1 MGVVSGATASVA
13 GYLAIGAVAVAVD
26 TYLRV
31 GEVFLVAH
39 DGDDGQGVVAA
50 GLDIA
55 AGDGYA
61 GQKTILEEPK
71 GEIGGVVE
79 GEPSVLA
86 LLRGFYGCAVV
97 GIELPAHVVEIVVV
111 VLLVNIQVEH
121 DGLHPACSALT

>member
-26 TYLRV
+26 TYLWV

-61 GQKTILEEPK
+61 GQVAILVETK

-79 GEPSVLA
+79 GEPSVFA
-86 LLRGFYGCAVV
+86 LLGSFCSFIVCPAFRGSG
-97 GIELPAHVVEIVVV
+97 
-111 VLLVNIQVEH
+111 
-121 DGLHPACSALT
+121 

>member
-13 GYLAIGAVAVAVD
+13 GYLTIGAVAVAVE

-61 GQKTILEEPK
+61 GQVAVLEEAD
-71 GEIGGVVE
+71 GEVGGIVE
-79 GEPSVLA
+79 GELAILA
-86 LLRGFYGCAVV
+86 LLRGF
-97 GIELPAHVVEIVVV
+97 
-111 VLLVNIQVEH
+111 
-121 DGLHPACSALT
+121 